1 MRSYSGSRLRCL
13 RDTATVSGLGGVEAL
28 GTVLR
33 PQQAKWRS
41 LADVRVHYRSADL
54 VGRLL
59 IFNLLH
65 NRYRLIVRENFRG
78 QALFVKAVLTHAEY
92 DRKEW
97 MRWNN

>member
-1 MRSYSGSRLRCL
+1 M
-13 RDTATVSGLGGVEAL
+13 AN
-28 GTVLR
+28 
-33 PQQAKWRS
+33 
-41 LADVRVHYRSADL
+41 YRSADL

>member
-1 MRSYSGSRLRCL
+1 M
-13 RDTATVSGLGGVEAL
+13 ENAL
-28 GTVLR
+28 ACRAELEIWHTIAK
-33 PQQAKWRS
+33 QAKW
-41 LADVRVHYRSADL
+41 SADL